1 MPKQTFF
8 NLPEEKRQTI
18 IDVAVEE
25 FAENGFEAASINRI
39 VANSGI
45 SKGSFYQY
53 FADKLDLFMH
63 LVDILA
69 QEKSAYFQDKH
80 PPGNNL
86 DTFQFYRWLVKTGM
100 GFNATNPRLVQAV
113 SRVLLNEG
121 LYYSKEFAVYREQST
136 QMLTAML
143 QQAIERGE
151 VDPSIDVELAIMI
164 IETWNNAITAYFLKE
179 GLQQEDIMA
188 WARSPQTQER
198 IDKMLYVMEYGL
210 RKTESEFKA
219 AA

>member
-8 NLPEEKRQTI
+8 NLPEQKRQI
-18 IDVAVEE
+18 IVDVAIEE
-25 FAENGFEAASINRI
+25 FAENGFESASINRI

-69 QEKSAYFQDKH
+69 QEKTAYFQDKH

-121 LYYSKEFAVYREQST
+121 LYYGKEFAVYREQST
-136 QMLTAML
+136 VMLTTML